1 MKIILKSTLVAVILV
16 VGGFLTY
23 QTILGFSEK
32 REAEKRIQ
40 TLPQAEF
47 VSLTG
52 KEVNLHDFDPEKP
65 MVIVY
70 FHPECDHC
78 HYEAQEIGQNAG
90 AFNHCQVI
98 FVTSDDSLKRI
109 ENFCAEYH
117 LWELSNIEVLLDPN
131 NQVKKVFGKAV
142 VPSVYIYNSN
152 RKLKRYFPGE
162 TKPEAIIT
170 EMNS

>member
-23 QTILGFSEK
+23 QIIKGFNEK
-32 REAEKRIQ
+32 KEAERRIQ
-40 TLPQAEF
+40 NLPQAEF

-52 KEVNLHDFDPEKP
+52 EEVNLHDFDPGKP

-78 HYEAQEIGQNAG
+78 HYEAKEIGQNAA
-90 AFNHCQVI
+90 AFNHCQVVL
-98 FVTSDDSLKRI
+98 VTSDDSLKRV
-109 ENFCAEYH
+109 ENFYNEYH
-117 LWELSNIEVLLDPN
+117 LWELTNIEVLLDPYN
-131 NQVKKVFGKAV
+131 RFKKVFGKAV

-152 RKLKRYFPGE
+152 RKLKRQFLGE

-170 EMNS
+170 EMNL

>member
-1 MKIILKSTLVAVILV
+1 MKKLLKAILIAVISII
-16 VGGFLTY
+16 GGFLTY
-23 QTILGFSEK
+23 HTIKGYNEK
-32 REAEKRIQ
+32 KEAERRVQ

-52 KEVNLHDFDPEKP
+52 KKVNLYDFDPEKP

-78 HYEAQEIGQNAG
+78 HYEAQEIGQNAA
-90 AFNHCQVI
+90 AFSHCQVVM
-98 FVTSDDSLKRI
+98 VTSDDSLKRI

-117 LWELSNIEVLLDPN
+117 LWELSNIEVLLDHN
-131 NQVKKVFGKAV
+131 NQFKKVFGKAV
-142 VPSVYIYNSN
+142 IPSVYIYGFD
-152 RKLKRYFPGE
+152 RKLKKHFKGE

>member
-1 MKIILKSTLVAVILV
+1 MKKLLKAILIAVISII
-16 VGGFLTY
+16 GGFLTY
-23 QTILGFSEK
+23 QTIKGYNEK
-32 REAEKRIQ
+32 KEAEKRIQ

-78 HYEAQEIGQNAG
+78 HSEAQEIGQNAA
-90 AFNHCQVI
+90 AFRHCQVVM
-98 FVTSDDSLKRI
+98 VTSDDSLKRV

-117 LWELSNIEVLLDPN
+117 LWELNNIEVLHDPN
-131 NQVKKVFGKAV
+131 NRFKKVFGKAV
-142 VPSVYIYNSN
+142 VPSVYIYDESW
-152 RKLKRYFPGE
+152 KLKRYFPGE
-162 TKPEAIIT
+162 TKPEAIIS
-170 EMNS
+170 EINS